1 MKLLKIL
8 DFQLLQY
15 LMNKKIIC
23 VSGPTAVG
31 KTAFA
36 IELAQ
41 KHHTDIISFDS
52 RQIYKEL
59 NIGVAR
65 PSKEE
70 LQAVTHH
77 FIANKSIQESFTV
90 NDYEKEVLA
99 LIQKFFEEKDTLVL
113 CGGSGLYLNAIRFGL
128 DEMPEISNEIRA
140 KVDAEIASQS
150 IKTIQEKVKKIDP
163 ESYESMDV
171 LNTRRLQRVLE
182 IYYATGKKWS
192 DYKSF
197 EPKKRPFEIEN
208 IVLNRKRKELYSR
221 IDHRVDQMVEM
232 GLEQEVECLL
242 PYFHL
247 NALNTVGY
255 KEWLPFFENEVSN
268 QEVIDKIKQHSRNYA
283 KRQITWFKK
292 FCTNDTWIEF

>member
-1 MKLLKIL
+1 
-8 DFQLLQY
+8 
-15 LMNKKIIC
+15 MNKKIIC

-41 KHHTDIISFDS
+41 KHHTEIISFDS

-65 PSKEE
+65 PSNKE

-90 NDYEKEVLA
+90 NNYEKEVFA
-99 LIQKFFEEKDTLVL
+99 LIQNLFEEKDTLVL
-113 CGGSGLYLNAIRFGL
+113 CGGTGLYLNAIRFGL
-128 DEMPEISNEIRA
+128 DEMPEITNEIRA
-140 KVDAEIASQS
+140 KVDTEIASQP
-150 IKTIQEKVKKIDP
+150 IEIIQEKVKKIDP
-163 ESYESMDV
+163 ESYKSMDIF
-171 LNTRRLQRVLE
+171 NTRRLQRVLE
-182 IYYATGKKWS
+182 IFYATSKKWS
-192 DYKSF
+192 DFKSF

-208 IVLNRKRKELYSR
+208 IVLNRKREELYSR
-221 IDHRVDQMVEM
+221 IDQRVDQMIEM
-232 GLEQEVECLL
+232 GLEGEVKGLF

-255 KEWLPFFENEVSN
+255 KEWLPFFENEASKE
-268 QEVIDKIKQHSRNYA
+268 EVIDKIKQHSRNYA

-292 FCTNDTWIEF
+292 FCAKDTWIEL